1 MGIELTDLEVKDFE
15 EIYNLM
21 NVSFQKEEIRTYEN
35 GVKQLSEPNYRI
47 LVSKTNNDE
56 IAGFIAQWDLES
68 VIFIEHFA
76 VKKELRGSGIGSA
89 MLKAYLNKANKL
101 VVLEVEDNEME
112 IGKRRIGFYQRMG
125 FFLSDFG
132 YLQPIL
138 RGDGKKEIPLKL
150 MSFPE
155 ELSKQG
161 FLEFKTDVFT
171 EIYKITR

>member
-1 MGIELTDLEVKDFE
+1 MGKELRDLEIKDFRK
-15 EIYNLM
+15 IYDLM
-21 NVSFQKEEIRTYEN
+21 TISFPKEEIRTFEN

-47 LVSKTNNDE
+47 LISPTNNDE
-56 IAGFIAQWDLES
+56 IAGFIAQWDLGS

-76 VKKELRGSGIGSA
+76 VEKEFWGSGIGSE
-89 MLKAYLNKANKL
+89 MLKAYLDNVNKL
-101 VVLEVEDNEME
+101 VVLEVEDNETA

-125 FFLSDFG
+125 FFLSEFG

-171 EIYKITR
+171 KIYKIRP

>member
-1 MGIELTDLEVKDFE
+1 MGIELMDLEVKDYG

-21 NVSFQKEEIRTYEN
+21 TISFPKEEIRTYEN
-35 GVKQLSEPNYRI
+35 GLKQLSAPNYRI
-47 LVSKTNNDE
+47 LVFKNNNDE
-56 IAGFIAQWDLES
+56 IAGFIAQWDLGS

-76 VKKELRGSGIGSA
+76 VKKEFRGSGIGSE
-89 MLKAYLNKANKL
+89 MLKAYLNNANKL

-125 FFLSDFG
+125 FYLSDFG

-155 ELSKQG
+155 ELSKQA
-161 FLEFKTDVFT
+161 FFEFKTDVFT
-171 EIYKITR
+171 KIYKINR